1 MKGGIL
7 LICVLV
13 TLGICINYAAAD
25 EIEFLISFQPSNL
38 VISEGTADITVTA
51 SNSSGYL
58 KDHVIDF
65 GFDNSTLGYVTP
77 SSDTTD
83 SDGKAFSKFYATT
96 HGGVG
101 NLTITVHYFEGGLP
115 KEDSTSY
122 KIQVIPYP
130 DFIKIETRDVNTDAE
145 KKWVVANGND
155 KAKVSVWPIN
165 TSSGYQ
171 IPYLN
176 TVFSILPAEMGTI
189 APSLVVTGD
198 DGRADSIFTS
208 GTKSG
213 EVQLTGNVIFPWG
226 SSNNH
231 TTLYIDHDVPYT
243 LNWFDAPTQAFVG
256 DNVTIKVHYCDIH
269 NNSIDNRRFTENVT
283 FSVTSPSVPNATI
296 QAAFWNG
303 TAFTPSLSI
312 PLDSSGVAT
321 GLMRMD
327 IHPGTNRITVHPQF
341 SGVSDK
347 VITIEGTAES
357 IPVII
362 EQQISSYS
370 VPDPYPNIPA
380 DGVNVFTILYTLR
393 DQYGNGVKNA
403 HFWMNTSPLGE
414 SMLLSTN
421 LTGQVKV
428 TYGPKIRTDII
439 TITATAVTPKPD
451 STYATTSALVE
462 IVATEPVQ
470 MVIMAN
476 PQLLPS
482 WDVPGNKTAEIK
494 AVVMDQYGNPV
505 KNQPVSFN
513 IGSSHYSYSS
523 GNSPRWQENGLT
535 SIQGN
540 TSSHAYAK
548 VNFIPGWFPG
558 QGVPPEH
565 DNCTISA
572 QWGSYP
578 PQTAFLQWTN
588 VPFLSI
594 STNVTPMVAAWND
607 IINVEIKVEGNGY
620 ALRPKPVD
628 VMLVIDTSGSMAWD
642 INHDYG
648 SSNQRMD
655 AAKNAAK
662 RFIGNLNPSRD
673 TVGLVTFSSTASL
686 KESLTTDFNDVN
698 SSITGLS
705 ASGATNMRKGFQL
718 GIEELATH
726 GRSDAIKALILMSDG
741 EWNYDGSPVAH
752 GTGWPSDNSPGYT
765 YSFSGNNLEPNNYR
779 YYTGLGGTLTPT
791 CVYGCSDHD
800 GWIDPD
806 CTCTNW
812 EICWHYDYY
821 WGKCTNGIC
830 VECGSKDCYEDDDI
844 VYQRC
849 FDGEFTN
856 QNMSR
861 YASSNNVR
869 IYDIF
874 FASTP
879 SSTVNTTLR
888 TMADSTGGFYEFAPS
903 AAKLTEIFER
913 IAGLLREEAGVGV
926 TMDLPFNDVT
936 IATNTSSWSMQGK
949 DIFNYLPYTDEWKYW
964 SNDTTIYRNQ
974 NRDDSL
980 NWTTTGDLSFNIGT
994 IKLNQI
1000 WDAKYKLQVKN
1011 TTLNVGRI
1019 TFFDEDS
1026 VIQFSDGKQWY
1037 SVSLPTTYLTCI
1049 GGQPQTPIGG
1059 EEVGYDLETPT
1070 IQDTIVTQ
1078 TFTREFKRNGVD
1090 WNQPWNRTWY
1100 ETYYI
1105 SIPGCR
1111 GLTKVGQTIIPPDVP
1126 LEGSYTFDIRPYL
1139 CEGQTEIDFNFYVEG
1154 TDYTIGGGG
1163 GSYGKVIFVPGGIYI
1178 MLK

>member
-1 MKGGIL
+1 MRKGGIL
-7 LICVLV
+7 LVCVLLL
-13 TLGICINYAAAD
+13 LGIGVTTTAAD
-25 EIEFLISFQPSNL
+25 DITVDITIQPSN
-38 VISEGTADITVTA
+38 VIIANEHFNIIVNAT
-51 SNSSGYL
+51 NSSGPL
-58 KDHVIDF
+58 EGNLIQF
-65 GFDNSTLGYVTP
+65 TFDNELIGEVTP
-77 SSDTTD
+77 EVSTTN
-83 SDGKAFSKFYATT
+83 SDGQAFSTFHATST
-96 HGGVG
+96 GGMG
-101 NLTITVHYFEGGLP
+101 NLTIIVNYLEGGQP
-115 KEDSTSY
+115 KQDSHIYTV
-122 KIQVIPYP
+122 QVVPFP
-130 DFIKIETRDVNTDAE
+130 DFIKIETRDLNTDLE
-145 KKWVVANGND
+145 KIWVVANGTD
-155 KAKVSVWPIN
+155 KARVSLWPIN
-165 TSSGYQ
+165 TTSAYN
-171 IPYLN
+171 IPYLQ
-176 TVFSILPAEMGTI
+176 TEFSLLPTGMGMVS
-189 APSLVVTGD
+189 PSLVITNS
-198 DGRADSIFTS
+198 DGRGNAIFTS

-213 EVQLTGNVIFPWG
+213 EVQITGKVWYPG
-226 SSNNH
+226 GTSNNH
-231 TTLYIDHDVPYT
+231 TTLFIDHDSPAESD
-243 LNWFDAPTQAFVG
+243 WFDAPVQAFVG
-256 DNVTIKVHYCDIH
+256 DNVTIKVHYCDRY
-269 NNSIDNRRFTENVT
+269 NNSIDNRRFTEYVT
-283 FSVTSPSVPNATI
+283 FSATSPSVPNATA
-296 QAAFWNG
+296 QAAFWNE
-303 TAFTPSLSI
+303 TAFTPSLVV
-312 PLDSSGVAT
+312 PLDSNGVAT
-321 GLMRMD
+321 ALMRMD

-347 VITIEGTAES
+347 VITIEGVTES
-357 IPVII
+357 IPVVI

-393 DQYGNGVKNA
+393 DKFGNGVKNT
-403 HFWMNTSPLGE
+403 HFWMNTSLGE
-414 SMLLSTN
+414 STRLSTN

-428 TYGPKIRTDII
+428 TYGPKIRTDVIS
-439 TITATAVTPKPD
+439 ITATAETPMPD
-451 STYATTSALVE
+451 STYATNSATVE

-482 WDVPGNKTAEIK
+482 WDVPGNKTAEIR

-523 GNSPRWQENGLT
+523 GNNPRWQENGLT

-540 TSSHAYAK
+540 TSSQAYAK
-548 VNFIPGWFPG
+548 VNFTPGWFPG
-558 QGVPPEH
+558 QGVPQEH

-594 STNVTPMVAAWND
+594 STNVTPLVAAWND

-648 SSNQRMD
+648 SSNQRMN

-662 RFIGNLNPSRD
+662 NFIGNLNPSRD
-673 TVGLVTFSSTASL
+673 TVGLVSFSSTASL
-686 KESLTTDFNDVN
+686 KKSLTTDFNSVN
-698 SSITGLS
+698 SSINGLY

-718 GIEELATH
+718 GIQELATH

-752 GTGWPSDNSPGYT
+752 GTGWTSNSTPGYT
-765 YSFSGNNLEPNNYR
+765 FSGSSLEPNNYR
-779 YYTGLGGTLTPT
+779 YYSGLGGSL
-791 CVYGCSDHD
+791 V
-800 GWIDPD
+800 PD
-806 CTCTNW
+806 CECDDW
-812 EICWHYDYY
+812 ECNDWECSHYNY
-821 WGKCTNGIC
+821 WGNCDDWECTDW
-830 VECGSKDCYEDDDI
+830 ECTDWDCNWN
-844 VYQRC
+844 C
-849 FDGEFTN
+849 FDGESTN

-861 YASSNNVR
+861 YASANNVR

-926 TMDLPFNDVT
+926 TMDLPFNDIT

-949 DIFNYLPYTDEWKYW
+949 DIFNYLTSTDERKYW

-974 NRDDSL
+974 YRDDTS

-994 IKLNQI
+994 IKLDQI
-1000 WDAKYKLQVKN
+1000 WEAKYRLQVKN

-1037 SVSLPTTYLTCI
+1037 DVSLPTTYITCI
-1049 GGQPQTPIGG
+1049 GGQPETPIGG
-1059 EEVGYDLETPT
+1059 EEVSYSFDDPT

-1078 TFTREFKRNGVD
+1078 EFTRNFMVNGTVYDGD
-1090 WNQPWNRTWY
+1090 WERTWY

-1111 GLTKVGQTIIPPDVP
+1111 SLTKIGQAKIDPPVP
-1126 LEGSYTFDIRPYL
+1126 KDGSYTFDIGPYL
-1139 CEGQTEIDFNFYVEG
+1139 CEGMEGVVNFNFYVEG
-1154 TDYTIGGGG
+1154 TDYTIGGAGG
-1163 GSYGKVIFVPGGIYI
+1163 NFGSLDFDPNRIYI
-1178 MLK
+1178 MLR

>member
-1 MKGGIL
+1 MKKGGIL
-7 LICVLV
+7 LICVIL
-13 TLGICINYAAAD
+13 TLGICINYVAAD

-65 GFDNSTLGYVTP
+65 EFENSTLGYVTP
-77 SSDTTD
+77 PSDTTD
-83 SDGKAFSKFYATT
+83 TDGKAFSKFYATT

-101 NLTITVHYFEGGLP
+101 NLTITVHYFEGGLL
-115 KEDSTSY
+115 KEDSSSY
-122 KIQVIPYP
+122 TIQVIPYP

-145 KKWVVANGND
+145 KKWVIANGND

-176 TVFSILPAEMGTI
+176 TVFSLLPAEMGTI
-189 APSLVVTGD
+189 APSLVVTGA

-213 EVQLTGNVIFPWG
+213 EVQLTGNVILPWG

-231 TTLYIDHDVPYT
+231 TTLFIDHDTPYT

-283 FSVTSPSVPNATI
+283 FSVTSPSVPNATTR
-296 QAAFWNG
+296 AAFWNG
-303 TAFTPSLSI
+303 TAFTPSLTI

-327 IHPGTNRITVHPQF
+327 TQPGTNRVTVHPQF
-341 SGVSDK
+341 GGVSDK

-357 IPVII
+357 IPVVI

-540 TSSHAYAK
+540 TSSQAYAK
-548 VNFIPGWFPG
+548 VNFTPGWFPG

-594 STNVTPMVAAWND
+594 STNVTPLVAAWND
-607 IINVEIKVEGNGY
+607 IVNVEIKVEGNGY

-648 SSNQRMD
+648 SSNQRMN
-655 AAKNAAK
+655 AAKDAAK

-698 SSITGLS
+698 SSITKLS

-718 GIEELATH
+718 GIQELATH

-752 GTGWPSDNSPGYT
+752 GIGWTSNSKPG
-765 YSFSGNNLEPNNYR
+765 YSFSGSSLEPNNYL
-779 YYTGLGGTLTPT
+779 YYTGLGGTLEET
-791 CVYGCSDHD
+791 CDWY
-800 GWIDPD
+800 
-806 CTCTNW
+806 
-812 EICWHYDYY
+812 YDYWY
-821 WGKCTNGIC
+821 GWTWGCNWKC
-830 VECGSKDCYEDDDI
+830 Y
-844 VYQRC
+844 
-849 FDGEFTN
+849 DGEFTN

-879 SSTVNTTLR
+879 SPTVNTTLR

-903 AAKLTEIFER
+903 AEKLTEIFER

-949 DIFNYLPYTDEWKYW
+949 DIFNYLPYTDERKYW

-974 NRDDSL
+974 YRDDTS

-1000 WDAKYKLQVKN
+1000 WDAKYRLQVKN

-1037 SVSLPTTYLTCI
+1037 DVSLPTTYITCI

-1059 EEVGYDLETPT
+1059 EEVSYGGFTDPI
-1070 IQDTIVTQ
+1070 IQNTIVTQ
-1078 TFTREFKRNGVD
+1078 AFTRTFTRNGI
-1090 WNQPWNRTWY
+1090 NYPTWNRTWY
-1100 ETYYI
+1100 ETYSI
-1105 SIPGCR
+1105 SIPNCKGVTYI
-1111 GLTKVGQTIIPPDVP
+1111 GHAVIPPDVP
-1126 LEGSYTFDIRPYL
+1126 KDGSYTFDIGPYL
-1139 CEGQTEIDFNFYVEG
+1139 CEGMDGKVPFNFYVEG
-1154 TDYTIGGGG
+1154 TDYTIGGAGG
-1163 GSYGKVIFVPGGIYI
+1163 NDWFIDFDPNRIYI
-1178 MLK
+1178 LLK